1 MAKRV
6 IFDVNNRDHQLIGAV
21 VLKMLE
27 DDKRHISDIIQE
39 LNDIAGQVWH
49 GYLNEKAEAK

>member
-1 MAKRV
+1 MPKV

-27 DDKRHISDIIQE
+27 EDNKHIGDIIQE
-39 LNDIAGQVWH
+39 MSDIAGQIWH
-49 GYLNEKAEAK
+49 GYLNEKQEGKH